1 MRWGTPKEYAAL
13 WKDSGEQYR
22 NQLLFWL
29 QFEKPDLYE
38 LVKKEIR
45 HDTPSH
51 THGETPQGKKQKT
64 EKPGIPPT
72 VEHED
77 PIQELGDDL
86 LARGD

>member
-1 MRWGTPKEYAAL
+1 MRWGTPKEYADL
-13 WKDSGEQYR
+13 WKVSGEQYR

-51 THGETPQGKKQKT
+51 THGEASQGKKQKA
-64 EKPGIPPT
+64 EKRGVAAEIKPG
-72 VEHED
+72 D
-77 PIQELGDDL
+77 PLPELGDDL
-86 LARGD
+86 LAGGD